1 MSPELAA
8 LAVHDL
14 KNALGHL
21 EHELSALELDPDSTK
36 AQRAR
41 QHCVQ
46 LRQRFVNFLMLYG
59 AGSDL
64 KTLAQDES
72 PRDFLQHLID
82 QGAYAGSQV
91 MTVIKKP
98 DDAPPFWFFDVRL
111 IRLALDA
118 ALDNAWRFAR
128 SRVELSACGANGG
141 LLIAVE
147 DDGPGLDQLA
157 DSADATVEAWST
169 GLGLRLCE
177 AVAGAH
183 EHEGRMG
190 WAKLS
195 NRVEGGAR
203 FELWLP

>member
-21 EHELSALELDPDSTK
+21 EHELSALERDPDATK
-36 AQRAR
+36 AQQAR

-59 AGSDL
+59 AGSEL

-82 QGAYAGSQV
+82 QGSYAGSRV
-91 MTVIKKP
+91 LTVIKNP

-118 ALDNAWRFAR
+118 ALDNAWRFAK
-128 SRVELSACGANGG
+128 SRVELSACVSDGG
-141 LLIAVE
+141 LLITVE
-147 DDGPGLDQLA
+147 DDGPGLHQHDDA
-157 DSADATVEAWST
+157 AESAGQVWST
-169 GLGLRLCE
+169 GLGLQLCE

-183 EHEGRMG
+183 EHAGRVG
-190 WAKLS
+190 HAKLA
-195 NRVEGGAR
+195 NRAGGGAR

>member
-14 KNALGHL
+14 KNSLGHL
-21 EHELSALELDPDSTK
+21 EYALTALELAPDALK
-36 AQRAR
+36 AQQAR
-41 QHCVQ
+41 QYCAQ

-59 AGSDL
+59 SGSEI

-72 PRDFLQHLID
+72 PRDFLQHLVD
-82 QGAYAGSQV
+82 QSSYMGSQIR
-91 MTVIKKP
+91 TVIKNP
-98 DDAPPFWFFDVRL
+98 DAAPPFWFFDVRL

-128 SRVELSACGANGG
+128 SRVELSACASDGG
-141 LLIAVE
+141 LLITVE
-147 DDGPGLDQLA
+147 DDGPGLGQHA
-157 DSADATVEAWST
+157 DSPEVSAEAWPT
-169 GLGLRLCE
+169 GLGLQLCQ
-177 AVAGAH
+177 AVAGGH
-183 EHEGRMG
+183 EHAGRMG
-190 WAKLS
+190 WVKVS